1 MGRIAIL
8 DRFEYE
14 YFDAEHEHEHEH
26 EKQPEQKH
34 YTEVAGR
41 TRSIFE
47 TTLAATG

>member
-34 YTEVAGR
+34 DTEVAGR

>member
-1 MGRIAIL
+1 MGPIAIL
-8 DRFEYE
+8 GLSEYESGYRDAEYE
-14 YFDAEHEHEHEH
+14 YEH

>member
-14 YFDAEHEHEHEH
+14 YFDAEHEHEHE
-26 EKQPEQKH
+26 KQPEQKH

-41 TRSIFE
+41 THSIFE